1 MAILESIAAAN
12 AAYSVIRQ
20 ALSNG
25 KESANLIS
33 SVGKFLSAEE
43 DVKEAINR
51 KKNSPLTAITGGSE
65 GDWEEFQHLENLKAK
80 RQELES
86 YCRLYAPPGTWD
98 RWQQWQ
104 AEARKQRQAAKKAA
118 EKAREERNEMIATI
132 AGITMAVV
140 VVILSVYYL
149 GVYLERWE

>member
-1 MAILESIAAAN
+1 MAILESIMAAN

-80 RQELES
+80 RQEVES
-86 YCRLYAPPGTWD
+86 YGRLYAPPGTWD
-98 RWQQWQ
+98 RGQQWQ

-140 VVILSVYYL
+140 VVALSIYYL
-149 GVYLERWE
+149 GIYLERW

>member
-1 MAILESIAAAN
+1 MAILESIMAAN

-43 DVKEAINR
+43 DVKEAVQR

-65 GDWEEFQHLENLKAK
+65 GDWEEFQHLENLKQK

-118 EKAREERNEMIATI
+118 EKAREERMEAIATF
-132 AGITMAVV
+132 AGIAMAVIV
-140 VVILSVYYL
+140 VVLCVYYL
-149 GVYLERWE
+149 GVYLERW

>member
-1 MAILESIAAAN
+1 MAAN

-43 DVKEAINR
+43 DVKEAVQR

-65 GDWEEFQHLENLKAK
+65 GDWEEFQHLENLKQK

-118 EKAREERNEMIATI
+118 EKAREERMEAIATF
-132 AGITMAVV
+132 AGIAMAVIV
-140 VVILSVYYL
+140 VLLCIYYL
-149 GVYLERWE
+149 GVYMGKW